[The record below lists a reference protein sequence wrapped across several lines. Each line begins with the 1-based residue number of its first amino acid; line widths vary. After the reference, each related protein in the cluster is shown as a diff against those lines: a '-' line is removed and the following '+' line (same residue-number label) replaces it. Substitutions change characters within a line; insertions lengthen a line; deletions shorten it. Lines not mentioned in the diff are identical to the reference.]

1 MLLRD
6 LQNVLMVSSNVKK
19 VGRQNVA
26 PFINL
31 PQCMPF
37 CSSDRP
43 ICDVLCARTHTH
55 THTHMYRYMHT
66 CTIMVWSKLVR

>member
-1 MLLRD
+1 MLSRD

-19 VGRQNVA
+19 VRRRNVA

-43 ICDVLCARTHTH
+43 ICDVLHTRAHTH
-55 THTHMYRYMHT
+55 TCTDT
-66 CTIMVWSKLVR
+66 CIPAQ

>member
-1 MLLRD
+1 MLSRD

-19 VGRQNVA
+19 VNVA
-26 PFINL
+26 PFIN
-31 PQCMPF
+31 MPFF

-43 ICDVLCARTHTH
+43 ICDVFHTRAHTH
-55 THTHMYRYMHT
+55 IHMYRYMHT

>member
-1 MLLRD
+1 MLSRD

-19 VGRQNVA
+19 VRRQNVA

-37 CSSDRP
+37 CSTTTLVGRP
-43 ICDVLCARTHTH
+43 KKPGKTMSAESRNGNKTA
-55 THTHMYRYMHT
+55 
-66 CTIMVWSKLVR
+66 

>member
-1 MLLRD
+1 MLSRD

-19 VGRQNVA
+19 VRRQNVA

-31 PQCMPF
+31 LQCMPF
-37 CSSDRP
+37 CSSDCP
-43 ICDVLCARTHTH
+43 ICDVLHTRAHTH
-55 THTHMYRYMHT
+55 TYRYMHT